1 MRIAP
6 NAGPGRTE
14 RRQAINRGTPAGQGT
29 FSTGATTGH
38 SAMAPP
44 VELAGSAPLASLGAI
59 IAAHGAEDLE
69 ERQERARRHGEE
81 TLDILG
87 ELRDAALA
95 EGGAAYNH
103 DRLRRIVETP
113 REASGD
119 ERLDSVLDEIE
130 LRAAVELAKIDRE
143 V

>member
-6 NAGPGRTE
+6 NSGPGRAE
-14 RRQAINRGTPAGQGT
+14 RRQAVNRGTAAGQSA
-29 FSTGATTGH
+29 FSTGTANS
-38 SAMAPP
+38 SASTSPS

-59 IAAHGAEDLE
+59 IAAQGAEELE
-69 ERQERARRHGEE
+69 ERRERARQHGED
-81 TLDILG
+81 TLDVLS

-95 EGGAAYNH
+95 EGSAAYNH
-103 DRLRRIVETP
+103 DRLRRIVESN
-113 REASGD
+113 REPSGD
-119 ERLDSVLDEIE
+119 ERLDSVLDEID